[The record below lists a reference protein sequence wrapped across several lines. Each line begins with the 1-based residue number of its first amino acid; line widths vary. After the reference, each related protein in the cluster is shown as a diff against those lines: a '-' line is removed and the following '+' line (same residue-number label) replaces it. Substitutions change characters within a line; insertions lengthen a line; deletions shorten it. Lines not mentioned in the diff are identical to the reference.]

1 MDKAGMAK
9 DTRKGVLEPS
19 HENTRAAE
27 CLSLKVAP
35 NY

>member
-9 DTRKGVLEPS
+9 DTRNGILEPT
-19 HENTRAAE
+19 HKDTRAGGMPVTA
-27 CLSLKVAP
+27 L